1 MPFGVGLVNQCGRGR
16 ADGNPLP
23 IAENRLA
30 RLAEGGHA
38 LDQTLGQDG
47 EGRQI
52 GLDLDPLSNGRP
64 KARQSAARSSARRR
78 AHAVEK
84 LPFLR

>member
-1 MPFGVGLVNQCGRGR
+1 MMPFGAGLVNQCGRGP
-16 ADGNPLP
+16 AGGNPLP

-30 RLAEGGHA
+30 LLAEGGHA
-38 LDQTLGQDG
+38 LDQSLGQDG

-52 GLDLDPLSNGRP
+52 GLDLTPSATAGRRRGRAQRDLV
-64 KARQSAARSSARRR
+64 ARQR
-78 AHAVEK
+78 AIEK